1 MKNASGNFPLIRA
14 VFVLVLMPI
23 AVLYLPTLA
32 AKLISM

>member
-14 VFVLVLMPI
+14 MLVLVLTPI
-23 AVLYLPTLA
+23 AFLYLPALA